1 MQNLHFRLTSVAQKR
16 RCFKLLLSKDKQLTW
31 FVEIYIEKESAT
43 SACKLK
49 FKRENGQIRIKLVIA
64 IAKCQRAMILPIHHF
79 HIDHN
84 APCLAPKILYNHC
97 FQFLLGITVIPREIQ
112 DNGYTKFEGG
122 GG

>member
-1 MQNLHFRLTSVAQKR
+1 M
-16 RCFKLLLSKDKQLTW
+16 
-31 FVEIYIEKESAT
+31 EIYIEKESAT

-49 FKRENGQIRIKLVIA
+49 FKRENGQKRIKLVIA

-122 GG
+122 GGVNKVHYGLCENGEYALLCNLFRNV